1 MSNPEILSTLEATRL
16 GLAQVRLSTSSDLAR
31 GIERATEASAKA
43 LTVARVGLW
52 MWSADGAELQCVDLF
67 ELAQESHRSG
77 QVLRVDSFPA
87 YAAALRSRRV
97 IRADRAQTND
107 DTRELSET
115 YLVPEGI
122 SSLLDAPLFYR
133 GNVVGVLCHEH
144 IGPERAWSD
153 RDKDFAISVADL
165 LSVLFE
171 QASQLELDHAI
182 AEQRAHAAKI
192 EKLDA
197 LARMGAGLAHDFN
210 NVLTSM
216 MLRAEG
222 VRRRWSTE
230 ASIRDAMDAMLQDGQ
245 FGAALVRQLF
255 TFAKEGKRQ
264 PAQIDVGRAL
274 LNVKPTILS
283 LLGDGVAMNVS
294 MVEAPALIHAD
305 HTHLEQVFL
314 NLAINARDAG
324 ARTVAIETRI
334 ESDEVVI
341 EVRDDGRGMEA
352 LTLRQIFEPFFTTK
366 AHGTGLGLST
376 VQSIVQQNGG
386 SVEAQ
391 SAPGQG
397 STFVVRFPRLG

>member
-1 MSNPEILSTLEATRL
+1 MSNPEALSTLEAARL
-16 GLAQVRLSTSSDLAR
+16 GLARVRLSTSSELAR

-43 LTVARVGLW
+43 LNVARVGLW
-52 MWSADGAELQCVDLF
+52 MWSADGAALQCVDLF
-67 ELAQESHRSG
+67 ELQTESHRSEFT
-77 QVLRVDSFPA
+77 LDAATFPA
-87 YAAALRSRRV
+87 YSAALRSRRV
-97 IRADRAQTND
+97 IRADNAQTND
-107 DTRELSET
+107 DTRELSEV
-115 YLVPEGI
+115 YLIPEGI
-122 SSLLDAPLFYR
+122 TSLLDAPLFYR
-133 GNVVGVLCHEH
+133 GTVVGVLCHEH
-144 IGPERAWSD
+144 IGSVRAWTD

-171 QASQLELDHAI
+171 QASQLELEHAL
-182 AEQRAHAAKI
+182 AEQRSHAAKI

-197 LARMGAGLAHDFN
+197 LARMGVGLAHDFN

-222 VRRRWSTE
+222 VRRRWTAE
-230 ASIRDAMDAMLQDGQ
+230 PSIKDAMDAMLQDGQ

-264 PAQIDVGRAL
+264 PIQVDVSRAL
-274 LNVKPTILS
+274 LNIKPTILS
-283 LLGDGVAMNVS
+283 LFGDSVTLNVV
-294 MVEAPALIHAD
+294 MTEVPTLIHAD
-305 HTHLEQVFL
+305 YTHLEQILL

-324 ARTVAIETRI
+324 ARTVVLETRI
-334 ESDEVVI
+334 DGEDVVI

-376 VQSIVQQNGG
+376 VQSIVQQDSG

-397 STFVVRFPRLG
+397 STFVVRFPRSG